1 MSYKGKITTTGTSEA
16 IRIDKALFKQHPE
29 FRQQAEVR
37 ADIIGPGRMLISVVD
52 NSSTENDDDPIV
64 GAFLPIYAARVVD

>member
-1 MSYKGKITTTGTSEA
+1 MSYKGKITPTGTSEA

-37 ADIIGPGRMLISVVD
+37 ADIIGPGNLGRGEPPDSIEELLKQSAD
-52 NSSTENDDDPIV
+52 
-64 GAFLPIYAARVVD
+64 LP

>member
-1 MSYKGKITTTGTSEA
+1 MSYKGKSTTTGTSEA

-37 ADIIGPGRMLISVVD
+37 ADIIGPGNLGRG
-52 NSSTENDDDPIV
+52 EPPR
-64 GAFLPIYAARVVD
+64 FYRRAAKTIGRLALTQD